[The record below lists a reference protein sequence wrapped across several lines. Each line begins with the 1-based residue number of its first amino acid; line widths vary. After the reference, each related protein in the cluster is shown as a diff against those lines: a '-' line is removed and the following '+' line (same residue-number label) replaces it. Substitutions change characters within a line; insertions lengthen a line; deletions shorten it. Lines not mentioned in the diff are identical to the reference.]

1 MRETLKKRR
10 ATKGYTQS
18 DMAKFLECTEQ
29 YYNLIENNRRRPGV
43 ERAKK
48 IGKILGI
55 DWTTF
60 YDNKEGD

>member
-1 MRETLKKRR
+1 MRESLKEKR
-10 ATKGYTQS
+10 TMKGYTQS
-18 DMAKFLECTEQ
+18 DMAKFLDCTEQ
-29 YYNLIENNRRRPGV
+29 YYNLIENDRRRPSV

-60 YDNKEGD
+60 YDNKED